1 MPPRIAFD
9 LDGVLADFGAAYG
22 RVADSLFPEDRARR
36 TVPTDSAPETRE
48 DRRRDVPSDAPED
61 APADRPVP
69 ARERRSA
76 ARRRNRVWKAIRST
90 PDFWL
95 TLDPIDPD
103 VVRRLH
109 DRAVDGRW
117 ELFFVT
123 QRPATAGDTVQR
135 QTQRWLA
142 EQGFELPSVIVH
154 EASRGALAA
163 ALELDALV
171 DDTVE
176 HCVDVISQSS
186 ARAILVAPETDEAT
200 EANARRL
207 GIEICAGPAASVDLL
222 DAALGGRTGGFFR
235 RARRAAGSRQRRQ
248 PR

>member
-22 RVADSLFPEDRARR
+22 RVADSLFPEARGR
-36 TVPTDSAPETRE
+36 PTAADGSESRE

-61 APADRPVP
+61 APADQPVP
-69 ARERRSA
+69 ARERRSS

-109 DRAVDGRW
+109 ERAVDGRW

>member
-22 RVADSLFPEDRARR
+22 RVADSLFPEARGR
-36 TVPTDSAPETRE
+36 LTAADGSESRE
-48 DRRRDVPSDAPED
+48 DRRRDVPSDAPGD
-61 APADRPVP
+61 APADQPVP
-69 ARERRSA
+69 ARERRSS

-109 DRAVDGRW
+109 ERAVDGRW

-186 ARAILVAPETDEAT
+186 AKAILVAPETDEAT

-207 GIEICAGPAASVDLL
+207 GIEICGGPAASVDLL
-222 DAALGGRTGGFFR
+222 DAALGRRAGGFFR
-235 RARRAAGSRQRRQ
+235 RHRAAAGSRQRRQ

>member
-36 TVPTDSAPETRE
+36 TAPTDSAPETRE

-61 APADRPVP
+61 APADQPVP
-69 ARERRSA
+69 ARERRSS

-109 DRAVDGRW
+109 ERAVDGRW

>member
-22 RVADSLFPEDRARR
+22 RVADSLFPEGRGQR
-36 TVPTDSAPETRE
+36 TAATDAGTSESRE
-48 DRRRDVPSDAPED
+48 DRRRD
-61 APADRPVP
+61 APADGPTDEPGAEPAAERAS
-69 ARERRSA
+69 ARERRSS

-103 VVRRLH
+103 VVPRLH
-109 DRAVDGRW
+109 ERAVDGRW

-135 QTQRWLA
+135 QTQRWLV
-142 EQGFELPSVIVH
+142 EQGFELPSVVVH

-186 ARAILVAPETDEAT
+186 ARAILVAPERDEAT

-222 DAALGGRTGGFFR
+222 DAALGKRAGGFFR
-235 RARRAAGSRQRRQ
+235 RARRTVRY
-248 PR
+248 